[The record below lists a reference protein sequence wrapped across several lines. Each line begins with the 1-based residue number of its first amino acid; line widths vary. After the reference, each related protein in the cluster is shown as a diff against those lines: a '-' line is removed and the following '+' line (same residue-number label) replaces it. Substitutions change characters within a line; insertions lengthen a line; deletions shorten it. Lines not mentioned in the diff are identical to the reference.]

1 MPALRMLIF
10 LSVVKGFLSYF
21 LVRVIVGTSL
31 HRREVLFTQLNF
43 QHLHEICAL
52 EVIQMIVRN
61 RPKIPSFKCSISK
74 VKPKSNEMPTPQHTY
89 PPGCRRRS
97 NTNNWRKSH
106 WTHTPRASIRSSLV
120 TSGLVESLGNTA
132 YWSVFF
138 FLCHNRT
145 ARCPRESIQPRF
157 PARMPGKKPHLVG
170 RLGGWLPI
178 LHQQLSAVEHIGIRI
193 SHSQSH
199 SISVLNR
206 HKCTQKQSRKSYVD
220 QLALRKKKIKSSSG
234 NM

>member
-138 FLCHNRT
+138 FMSQQNRK
-145 ARCPRESIQPRF
+145 
-157 PARMPGKKPHLVG
+157 MPEGVHP
-170 RLGGWLPI
+170 
-178 LHQQLSAVEHIGIRI
+178 
-193 SHSQSH
+193 
-199 SISVLNR
+199 
-206 HKCTQKQSRKSYVD
+206 TQVPGTH
-220 QLALRKKKIKSSSG
+220 ARKKAPPCRPTRRLAPDPAPATFSG
-234 NM
+234 GTYRNTNITQPITFHKRTK